1 VHVLSQ
7 GLKFVAAQLALV
19 QNSLQREGFVLAVVL
34 RQAIGSPPIAR
45 VLVGFGASRARE

>member
-1 VHVLSQ
+1 MHVLSE
-7 GLKFVAAQLALV
+7 GLKFAAAQLALV
-19 QNSLQREGFVLAVVL
+19 QKALQCEGFVLVVVL